1 MANNVAAA
9 DDAATKTNYISRS
22 WVAWA
27 IFLAWGYGIYSAA
40 NAGMLTPSADQLPV
54 GVLLALFGPPTLFII
69 LYKTVAPL
77 RAYVATLDA
86 VELTAL
92 QSWRVVGA
100 GFLFG
105 WSLNFLPTVFV
116 MPAAL
121 GDIAVGIAAPFA
133 AIALARGL
141 PNGRRSAWVIV
152 WTGLIDF
159 LFALI
164 FGVLSREGAPL
175 QFEGEPYSNILSSA
189 PYGMIPNFVV
199 PAFIILHIMAII
211 KLRQTR

>member
-1 MANNVAAA
+1 MATIAAPTRGVE
-9 DDAATKTNYISRS
+9 TKTNYISRS

-27 IFLAWGYGIYSAA
+27 IFLAWGFGIYSAA
-40 NAGMLTPSADQLPV
+40 NAGLLTPPPDQPPL
-54 GVLLALFGPPTLFII
+54 GVLLALFGPPTLFIV

-77 RAYVATLDA
+77 RAYVATLDIA
-86 VELTAL
+86 ELTAL
-92 QSWRVVGA
+92 QSWRVIG
-100 GFLFG
+100 GSFLFG

-133 AIALARGL
+133 AIALAKGL
-141 PNGRRSAWVIV
+141 PAGKKSAWVIV

-175 QFEGEPYSNILSSA
+175 QFEGEPYANILSSV

-199 PAFIILHIMAII
+199 PSFIILHILAII
-211 KLRQTR
+211 KLREMK

>member
-1 MANNVAAA
+1 MASSVAAA

-27 IFLAWGYGIYSAA
+27 IWLAWGYGIYTAA
-40 NAGMLTPSADQLPV
+40 NAGMLTPPPEEPPL

-86 VELTAL
+86 VELTAI
-92 QSWRVVGA
+92 QAWRVVGA
-100 GFLFG
+100 SFLFG
-105 WSLNFLPTVFV
+105 WSLNFLPAVFV
-116 MPAAL
+116 LPAAL

-133 AIALARGL
+133 AIALAKGL
-141 PNGRRSAWVIV
+141 PTGKRKAWIIV
-152 WTGLIDF
+152 WAGLIDF

-175 QFEGEPYSNILSSA
+175 QFEGEPFSNILSSV

-199 PAFIILHIMAII
+199 PSFIILHIIAII
-211 KLRQTR
+211 KLREMK

>member
-1 MANNVAAA
+1 MATASIPAN
-9 DDAATKTNYISRS
+9 DAPTTTNYISKS
-22 WVAWA
+22 KVAWA
-27 IFLAWGYGIYSAA
+27 IFLIWGFGIYSVAKS
-40 NAGMLTPSADQLPV
+40 GGLTPPADQPPL
-54 GVLLALFGPPTLFII
+54 GVLLALFGPPFLFII
-69 LYKTVAPL
+69 AYKLFAPL
-77 RAYVATLDA
+77 RNYVATLDVA
-86 VELTAL
+86 ELTAL
-92 QSWRVVGA
+92 QGWRVVGA

-105 WSLNFLPTVFV
+105 WSLNLLPTVFV

-133 AIALARGL
+133 AIALAKGL
-141 PNGRRSAWVIV
+141 PSGKRAAWVIV

-175 QFEGEPYSNILSSA
+175 QFEGEPYSNILSSV

-211 KLRQTR
+211 RLRQV

>member
-1 MANNVAAA
+1 MASNIAAA

-40 NAGMLTPSADQLPV
+40 NAGLLTPPPDQLPV

-175 QFEGEPYSNILSSA
+175 RFEGEPYSNILSSV